1 MSITAK
7 ILQAYLEDV
16 ILNPESAV
24 LEIDTLPE
32 EFQELGET
40 LVYFSKCITETTILA
55 KEITKGNLNVNLPSS
70 GNEMAAPLKSLHAAL
85 RHLTWQ
91 TQQVAKGDYN
101 QKVEFMGDFSNAF
114 NKMIEQLEQRRL
126 NLLGQIHAMSENKS
140 IYEMLVGQINQQI
153 IVTTEDT
160 SSYLFAS
167 HEICQKNWR
176 QLRTWLGERITEI
189 NQTKTKIVTEIELES
204 DGEMKNYAVSI
215 HLLRWNQKNAYAFVF
230 TDISLEK
237 EQLKKL
243 ENIAN
248 IDTLTQLYSRRYG
261 METLNEWIAQKKKFI
276 LCFIDMDNLKFVND
290 TYGHMEG
297 DDYIISVA
305 QKISIFDNKAVV
317 CRIGG
322 DEFMLLAENLN
333 QSLAAER
340 FESLR
345 NELLHTS
352 SLYERSISYGIIS
365 VDENNNMQTSDL
377 LSLADERMYEYK
389 RAYKLKFKHRKMLKE
404 NV

>member
-1 MSITAK
+1 
-7 ILQAYLEDV
+7 
-16 ILNPESAV
+16 
-24 LEIDTLPE
+24 
-32 EFQELGET
+32 
-40 LVYFSKCITETTILA
+40 
-55 KEITKGNLNVNLPSS
+55 
-70 GNEMAAPLKSLHAAL
+70 
-85 RHLTWQ
+85 
-91 TQQVAKGDYN
+91 
-101 QKVEFMGDFSNAF
+101 
-114 NKMIEQLEQRRL
+114 
-126 NLLGQIHAMSENKS
+126 
-140 IYEMLVGQINQQI
+140 MLVGQINQQI